1 MKIQLKTNVILP
13 SAPIVGAI
21 VDYAEHEKV
30 DLIAIG
36 TRGNMDIR
44 RCYLEA

>member
-1 MKIQLKTNVILP
+1 VKIQLKTDVILT

-30 DLIAIG
+30 DLVAIG
-36 TRGNMDIR
+36 TR
-44 RCYLEA
+44 

>member
-1 MKIQLKTNVILP
+1 VKIQLKTNVILT

-21 VDYAEHEKV
+21 VDYAENEKV

-36 TRGNMDIR
+36 TRGDLNIR

>member
-1 MKIQLKTNVILP
+1 VKIQIKTNVILT

-21 VDYAEHEKV
+21 VDYAENEKV

-36 TRGNMDIR
+36 TRGDLNIR